1 MSINFKK
8 IFSVLF
14 LILGYHSDFPHF
26 HFLILCR
33 IIVSNQPLIYVV
45 QLDLPDLEPLDHTL
59 REELST
65 LFEGEG

>member
-1 MSINFKK
+1 MSINFRK

-14 LILGYHSDFPHF
+14 LILGYHSDFL

-33 IIVSNQPLIYVV
+33 IFVSNQPLIYVV
-45 QLDLPDLEPLDHTL
+45 QLDLPDLEPLDNTL

>member
-1 MSINFKK
+1 MSINFRK

-14 LILGYHSDFPHF
+14 LILGYHSYFL
-26 HFLILCR
+26 HFLIFCR
-33 IIVSNQPLIYVV
+33 IVVRNQPLIYVV

>member
-1 MSINFKK
+1 MSINFRK
-8 IFSVLF
+8 IFSVIF
-14 LILGYHSDFPHF
+14 LILGYHSDFL

-33 IIVSNQPLIYVV
+33 IVVSNQPLIYVV
-45 QLDLPDLEPLDHTL
+45 QLDLPDLEPLDHIL